1 MLLECHHCEAIVDAK
16 EIANFV
22 DVDEA
27 WNTKYTFG
35 NCPACN
41 SALLARQFDTGD
53 GWDRPVRVF
62 PPRDRNLHSS
72 VPKPIR
78 AAFTEGRACFRS
90 KLFTAAAIMCR
101 KTLEG
106 ICSAHGVKSGTLA
119 AELKKLKES
128 EVIDSRLFEWAEEL
142 RTIGNEAAHDVAFAA
157 SREDARDTLEFTE
170 ALIEY
175 VFTYRHK
182 FEAFKKRR
190 AKAKSPPKEA
200 PAEKQKGSG
209 Q

>member
-53 GWDRPVRVF
+53 GWDKPVRVF

-78 AAFTEGRACFRS
+78 AAFTEGRACFRA

-106 ICSAHGVKSGTLA
+106 ICSAHGVGSSTADFSNGQKN
-119 AELKKLKES
+119 
-128 EVIDSRLFEWAEEL
+128 FERWEMRQHTASNPSYRQRTHGIRSNL
-142 RTIGNEAAHDVAFAA
+142 RKH
-157 SREDARDTLEFTE
+157 L
-170 ALIEY
+170 
-175 VFTYRHK
+175 
-182 FEAFKKRR
+182 
-190 AKAKSPPKEA
+190 
-200 PAEKQKGSG
+200 
-209 Q
+209 

>member
-53 GWDRPVRVF
+53 GWDKPVRVF

-78 AAFTEGRACFRS
+78 AAFTEGRACFRA

-106 ICSAHGVKSGTLA
+106 ICSAHGVGSSTADFSNGQKSFARSATKQRTMSPLQLRGKTLA
-119 AELKKLKES
+119 IRSNLRKRSLSTSSLTDISSKSSKSVERRQ
-128 EVIDSRLFEWAEEL
+128 SRHQRKRQQRSRKA
-142 RTIGNEAAHDVAFAA
+142 AA
-157 SREDARDTLEFTE
+157 SD
-170 ALIEY
+170 
-175 VFTYRHK
+175 
-182 FEAFKKRR
+182 
-190 AKAKSPPKEA
+190 KS
-200 PAEKQKGSG
+200 
-209 Q
+209 